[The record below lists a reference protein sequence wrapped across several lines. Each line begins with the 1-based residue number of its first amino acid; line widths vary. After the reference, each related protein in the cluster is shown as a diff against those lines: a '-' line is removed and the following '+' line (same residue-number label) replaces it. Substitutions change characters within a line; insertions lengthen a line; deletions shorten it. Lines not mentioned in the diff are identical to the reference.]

1 MDTAAAVRKDAQA
14 RWGGGG
20 RWLNITDSLS
30 GAQASQ
36 RYHSRSDSS
45 RSACYRFDRLSG
57 LESAQSGFEATVQ
70 MWVHS
75 HGEAGGFAV
84 NEAADGLATAY
95 RVSGKVDAG
104 VRPPVAHVCAIMPEV
119 KHSH

>member
-1 MDTAAAVRKDAQA
+1 MTDTAAAVRKDAQA

-57 LESAQSGFEATVQ
+57 LESVQSGFEATVQ

-95 RVSGKVDAG
+95 RVSGKV
-104 VRPPVAHVCAIMPEV
+104 I
-119 KHSH
+119 